1 MAAILDTPVVLPP
14 IVDEPSDRVQLVAV
28 PDVDH
33 DPDPYWHSF
42 ARQLAWIGPLIAL
55 FLFWGPLA
63 LTVAAGGGWI
73 GGAAIGGM
81 CALWGTPCF
90 GVIFAANVG
99 VVD

>member
-1 MAAILDTPVVLPP
+1 MAALLESP
-14 IVDEPSDRVQLVAV
+14 IEQEAPAAPAPARPALAVV

-33 DPDPYWHSF
+33 DPDPFWHSF
-42 ARQLAWIGPLIAL
+42 AVQFRWIGPLIAL

-90 GVIFAANVG
+90 GVIFAANLASEH
-99 VVD
+99 